1 MPNIEEQN
9 LTEFLQDVKLKMA
22 NITFSKDADINEIS
36 DFLNES
42 HGKFIRSQVIY
53 LYGSNLGIK
62 KERLIELAAAS
73 ELIHLSTL
81 IHDDIIDEADLRRN
95 KPTVVKKWGLK
106 KAILYGDYLYTK
118 TFKTLNSIEN
128 HEIASVLIDCAEK
141 LIEGEFIQIRAN
153 NTLMTIDYY
162 MEVIEKKTAVLF
174 SGILHCL
181 GIYSKQNQE
190 NIDYLR
196 DLGLSF
202 GKAFQLNDDLADFND
217 SSSTGKAKFK
227 DLDEGKLTFPILIVL
242 KLSLIHI

>member
-53 LYGSNLGIK
+53 LYGSKLGIK
-62 KERLIELAAAS
+62 KEGLIELAAAS

-118 TFKTLNSIEN
+118 TFKTLNDSYTFQI
-128 HEIASVLIDCAEK
+128 LI
-141 LIEGEFIQIRAN
+141 I
-153 NTLMTIDYY
+153 
-162 MEVIEKKTAVLF
+162 
-174 SGILHCL
+174 CL
-181 GIYSKQNQE
+181 NKYI
-190 NIDYLR
+190 
-196 DLGLSF
+196 
-202 GKAFQLNDDLADFND
+202 DDL
-217 SSSTGKAKFK
+217 
-227 DLDEGKLTFPILIVL
+227 
-242 KLSLIHI
+242 

>member
-141 LIEGEFIQIRAN
+141 LIE
-153 NTLMTIDYY
+153 
-162 MEVIEKKTAVLF
+162 
-174 SGILHCL
+174 
-181 GIYSKQNQE
+181 
-190 NIDYLR
+190 
-196 DLGLSF
+196 
-202 GKAFQLNDDLADFND
+202 
-217 SSSTGKAKFK
+217 
-227 DLDEGKLTFPILIVL
+227 
-242 KLSLIHI
+242 